1 MKKIIML
8 IIVLF
13 VYLVQGGQAQDNNTF
28 EDKPKLTY
36 KKKQRSKV
44 FLKVPNDEWP
54 SQVIFDTIQICYQG
68 TIRWIVTGSPGLL
81 GQVPPYP
88 VARKMTIHCFC
99 VLDKLRTQYTYT
111 PYVDMITS
119 DPDPSNPQFLPNKF
133 MEKAVMCIREHKTLD
148 GLVVL
153 DPNFKIED
161 LDNETKNDNKIE
173 VKPPDDNSGESDS
186 LPEQPNELPEQD
198 APLLNF

>member
-68 TIRWIVTGSPGLL
+68 TIRWIVMGSPGLL
-81 GQVPPYP
+81 NQVPPYP
-88 VARKMTIHCFC
+88 IARKMTIHCFC
-99 VLDKLRTQYTYT
+99 VLDKLRTEYKYT
-111 PYVDMITS
+111 PYVDMIS
-119 DPDPSNPQFLPNKF
+119 KDNPANPRILPNKF
-133 MEKAVMCIREHKTLD
+133 MEKAIMCIKEHKTLD
-148 GLVVL
+148 GLVEL
-153 DPNFKIED
+153 DPNMIDEFLNGNETQIDKKIED
-161 LDNETKNDNKIE
+161 R
-173 VKPPDDNSGESDS
+173 PPDDNSGKSDS
-186 LPEQPNELPEQD
+186 TPEHPKELPEQD
-198 APLLNF
+198 VPLLNF